1 MQEPSKWGHLCTRLG
16 DNMIK
21 VFTTG
26 TFDILHYGHI
36 NLLKNAKQMGDYL
49 IVGLNVNKNG
59 KDTYYSY
66 QERKSILESI
76 KYVDEVIPINKQE
89 DKYLILKD
97 IDIFAIGS
105 DYIGYKDIDEI
116 SKYAEVR
123 FIDRTPNI
131 STTKVKQDLITYKR
145 IIVDIDDTLC
155 SVINR
160 DFLNAIPYQ
169 DVIDKVNEY
178 YDKGYE
184 VVISTARGQNSCNT
198 PEEMQEKYFKVTKEW
213 LDKAGVKY
221 HKLEIGYKQNAD
233 MYVDDKA
240 IRPDEFVKKRVL

>member
-1 MQEPSKWGHLCTRLG
+1 
-16 DNMIK
+16 MIK

-26 TFDILHYGHI
+26 TFDLLHYGHI
-36 NLLKNAKQMGDYL
+36 NLLKKAKELGDYL
-49 IVGLNVNKNG
+49 IVGLNVTKNG
-59 KDTYYSY
+59 KQTYYSY
-66 QERKSILESI
+66 EERKKILESI
-76 KYVDEVIPINKQE
+76 KYVDEVVPIYNQE
-89 DKYLILKD
+89 DKYKYMG
-97 IDIFAIGS
+97 DIFAIGS
-105 DYIGYKDIDEI
+105 DYIGFDDIKEI
-116 SKYAEVR
+116 EKYTKVV

-131 STTKVKQDLITYKR
+131 STTKVKKYMVKYKR

-155 SVINR
+155 TVINR
-160 DFLNAIPYQ
+160 DFINAIPYQ

-184 VVISTARGQNSCNT
+184 IVISTARGQNSCKT

-240 IRPDEFVKKRVL
+240 IRPDEFIKKKVLK

>member
-1 MQEPSKWGHLCTRLG
+1 
-16 DNMIK
+16 MIK

-49 IVGLNVNKNG
+49 IVGLNVKKNG

-213 LDKAGVKY
+213 LDKVGVKY

-240 IRPDEFVKKRVL
+240 IRPDEFVKKKVL

>member
-1 MQEPSKWGHLCTRLG
+1 
-16 DNMIK
+16 MIK

-36 NLLKNAKQMGDYL
+36 NILKQAKELGDYL
-49 IVGLNVNKNG
+49 IVGLNVTKNG
-59 KDTYYSY
+59 EETYYSY
-66 QERKSILESI
+66 EDRKKMLEAT
-76 KYVDEVIPINKQE
+76 KYVDEVVPILEQE
-89 DKYLILKD
+89 DKYTILELYN

-105 DYIGYKDIDEI
+105 DYRGYGDIKKI

-123 FIDRTPNI
+123 FIERTPSI
-131 STTKVKQDLITYKR
+131 STSKIKKDLIKYKR

-155 SVINR
+155 TVINR
-160 DFLNAIPYQ
+160 DFINAIPIQ
-169 DVIDKVNEY
+169 EVIDKVNEY

-184 VVISTARGQNSCNT
+184 VVLSTARGQNSCKT
-198 PEEMQEKYFKVTKEW
+198 PEEMQNKYLKVTKDW

-233 MYVDDKA
+233 MYVDDKS
-240 IRPDEFVKKRVL
+240 IKPEEFIKKKVL